1 MGAWDGGAVGGAAC
15 ASASETVA
23 SDIVS
28 AVGTAR
34 LSAAI
39 RADNAKAARVASRVN
54 ANVFCTANAP
64 GRGRGFFFV
73 HREES

>member
-1 MGAWDGGAVGGAAC
+1 VAKAA
-15 ASASETVA
+15 SRV
-23 SDIVS
+23 V
-28 AVGTAR
+28 
-34 LSAAI
+34 

-54 ANVFCTANAP
+54 ANVFCTAIAP